1 MKKLMHTKFISYTAV
16 LAFVLNTFLPVWV
29 AYASPDHELKNV
41 NELSQTTFF
50 EDKILICTTQGFK
63 WVSLAD
69 LEEQNNTPSSQH
81 RFKCPLCYL
90 PVHTVDTAIIQSQEP
105 INYAH
110 SLHLIQYVTSDSDT
124 VHDDRF
130 YRHRHN
136 RAPPSFTF
144 VS

>member
-29 AYASPDHELKNV
+29 AYVSPDHELKNV

-69 LEEQNNTPSSQH
+69 LEVNHTRSTPMGH
-81 RFKCPLCYL
+81 
-90 PVHTVDTAIIQSQEP
+90 
-105 INYAH
+105 
-110 SLHLIQYVTSDSDT
+110 
-124 VHDDRF
+124 
-130 YRHRHN
+130 
-136 RAPPSFTF
+136 SFTWRGTIF
-144 VS
+144 KMARAFLLLENSGSYARRVKLVYSASIGIKHSWLKPFFRF